1 MYHYDRDDFICLK
14 TKPGPKEDLHKRCV
28 HFYACIC
35 AFASDEKLQE
45 EFEYYINLDANCKLR
60 RNKVLITSYI
70 SIYSTNHHLEH
81 VRCIR
86 YIGINR
92 KLILS
97 KCTTCTSNRLLDLW
111 SQCFKDARAYTCIYF
126 RSRSG
131 QHATYIFNIQLLYTD
146 VDICR

>member
-60 RNKVLITSYI
+60 GNKVLITSYI

-86 YIGINR
+86 YIGTCINR

-97 KCTTCTSNRLLDLW
+97 KCTTCTSNRLLDL
-111 SQCFKDARAYTCIYF
+111 
-126 RSRSG
+126 
-131 QHATYIFNIQLLYTD
+131 
-146 VDICR
+146 